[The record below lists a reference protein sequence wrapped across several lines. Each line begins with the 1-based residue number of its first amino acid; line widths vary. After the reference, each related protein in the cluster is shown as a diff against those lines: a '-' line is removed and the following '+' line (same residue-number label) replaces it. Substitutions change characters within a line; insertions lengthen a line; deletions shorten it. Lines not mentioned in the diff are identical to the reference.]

1 MFLVTGRTGSG
12 KSTLLAS
19 GIRMLMEREGA
30 NEKIIEYSRPIEYVY
45 DGVKSPDS
53 LIFQHEVG
61 RHLRP
66 RDGDGS
72 EASEFSNCVRNALR
86 RAPTILMIGEAR
98 ETGRASGRARA
109 GRYVAHPGVAA

>member
-72 EASEFSNCVRNALR
+72 KASEFSHCVRNALR
-86 RAPTILMIGEAR
+86 RAQTIIMLGEAR
-98 ETGRASGRARA
+98 DQGIGSTQSRERLCQFA
-109 GRYVAHPGVAA
+109 